1 MIIDIETRAGVHVVK
16 IVGDLSGDPEPRLV
30 GRLTDLFA
38 GGPVRIV
45 IDMTESPFVNSA
57 GLADLVR
64 ITGQAN
70 VQEGRV
76 VLACIG
82 PFVKGL
88 LETTRL
94 NRFFDVFATVDEAVT
109 ALNG

>member
-1 MIIDIETRAGVHVVK
+1 MTIDIETQAEVHVVR
-16 IVGDLSGDPEPRLV
+16 IIGDLSGDAESPLV
-30 GRLTDLFA
+30 DQMTDLLA

-45 IDMTESPFVNSA
+45 LDMSGSPFVNSA

-70 VQEGRV
+70 VQESRV
-76 VLACIG
+76 VLACAG
-82 PFVKGL
+82 PFVQGL

-94 NRFFDVFATVDEAVT
+94 DRFFEVFPTIDEAVA